1 MTGLEILC
9 TIFHAISLIIS
20 KYLQCVNN
28 LVLEDHLFSES
39 PCND

>member
-9 TIFHAISLIIS
+9 TIFHAISLM
-20 KYLQCVNN
+20 YLQCVNN